1 MPSVSKAQLALMRIA
16 EHHPEKVSKKN
27 KAVTRMSKN
36 QLKEF
41 AKPASKS
48 LPNKKAQS
56 KPKTR
61 KTK

>member
-1 MPSVSKAQLALMRIA
+1 MPAVSKAQLTLMRIA

-27 KAVTRMSKN
+27 KAVTKMNKK

-48 LPNKKAQS
+48 LPNKKVNS
-56 KPKTR
+56 TKTR
-61 KTK
+61 KSK